1 MDKKRRRELREE
13 YEKIQGE
20 RYVKQIQKE
29 PSVSWSEWVDIMKSK

>member
-29 PSVSWSEWVDIMKSK
+29 PAVSWGEWVEIMISK

>member
-29 PSVSWSEWVDIMKSK
+29 PSVSWFEYVELKSK